1 MYFINFTFSYIMS
14 YNKFLIDENN
24 FEIYLNNLI
33 INDNIK

>member
-14 YNKFLIDENN
+14 YNKFSIDENN
-24 FEIYLNNLI
+24 FGVDLNNQI